1 MIMDKKQFLFGLL
14 FASLFGGIIAIGGYK
29 LMEPE
34 RPLNQNVSEDQNVRF
49 SNYTMDTSQVV
60 IPQGL
65 NFVFASKLVTPAVV
79 HIRTVYENQQSARG
93 SQGPMDE
100 LFREYFDG
108 QGRRQQPRQSAGSGS
123 GAIISSDG
131 YIITNNHVVDNA
143 DEIEV
148 LLNDNQV
155 YKGTVIGTDPTTDI
169 ALVKIDAQNLPTIK
183 MGDSDKIQIGEWVL
197 AVGSPFGDDFRST
210 VTAGIVSAK
219 GRNINI
225 IRDKNGLQIE
235 SFIQTDAVVNPGNS
249 GGPLVN
255 IKGEIV
261 GINTAIATPTGTYAG
276 YSFAV
281 PSTLVNKVVAD
292 LKEFGVVQRALLN
305 IRITD
310 VTAELSEKEDLK
322 VVDGVYVLDVID
334 GGAAEDAGIEEGD
347 VVIAIDGE
355 KVSKTAELQEKVAI
369 HRPGDKIQVDF
380 MRDGKKKTAYATLK
394 NTLGTTK
401 TVSSSNNFAFQGASF
416 EDVSKKDK
424 EKYEIEGGAK
434 IVEIE
439 NGKWKDAGLEEGFII
454 TGIDKQKIDGVED
467 LSALLNRTPAGSGL
481 LIEGISKNGAK
492 AYFGIGW

>member
-1 MIMDKKQFLFGLL
+1 MIMDKKQFFFGLL
-14 FASLFGGIIAIGGYK
+14 FASLLGGIIAIGGYK

-34 RPLNQNVSEDQNVRF
+34 RPLNLNSSLDKNVRF
-49 SNYTMDTSQVV
+49 SNYTMDTSEVV

-79 HIRTVYENQQSARG
+79 HIRTVYENQQTSRG
-93 SQGPMDE
+93 SQGSIDDI
-100 LFREYFDG
+100 FRDYFDG
-108 QGRRQQPRQSAGSGS
+108 QGRQQPRQSAGSGS

-155 YKGTVIGTDPTTDI
+155 YKGKVIGTDPTTDI
-169 ALVKIDAQNLPTIK
+169 ALVKIDANNLPTIK

-310 VTAELSEKEDLK
+310 VTAELSEKEDLN
-322 VVDGVYVLDVID
+322 VVEGVYVSEVIV

-347 VVIAIDGE
+347 VVVAIDGE
-355 KVSKTAELQEKVAI
+355 KVTKTAELQEKVAL
-369 HRPGDKIQVDF
+369 HRPGDKIQVELI
-380 MRDGKKKTAYATLK
+380 RDGKKKSMYATLK

-401 TVSSSNNFAFQGASF
+401 TVSSSNNFVVQGASF

-424 EKYEIEGGAK
+424 EKFEIEGGAK
-434 IVEIE
+434 IVELE
-439 NGKWKDAGLEEGFII
+439 DGKWKEAGLEEGFII
-454 TGIDKQKIDGVED
+454 TGIDKRKIDGVED
-467 LSALLNRTPAGSGL
+467 LSALLNRTPPGSGL
-481 LIEGISKNGAK
+481 LIEGISKNGDK

>member
-1 MIMDKKQFLFGLL
+1 MDKKQFLFGLL
-14 FASLFGGIIAIGGYK
+14 FASLLGGLIAIGGYK
-29 LMEPE
+29 LMEPD
-34 RPLNQNVSEDQNVRF
+34 RSLNRDSADGQNVRF

-79 HIRTVYENQQSARG
+79 HIRTVYENQSSSRG
-93 SQGPMDE
+93 SQGQFDE

-108 QGRRQQPRQSAGSGS
+108 QGRQQQPRESAGSGS
-123 GAIISSDG
+123 GAIISEDG
-131 YIITNNHVVDNA
+131 YIITNNHVVENA
-143 DEIEV
+143 KEIEV

-155 YKGTVIGTDPTTDI
+155 YKGKVIGTDPTTDI
-169 ALVKIDAQNLPTIK
+169 ALVKIDAENLPSIK
-183 MGDSDKIQIGEWVL
+183 MGNSDKIQIGEWVL
-197 AVGSPFGDDFRST
+197 AVGSPFGDEFRST

-225 IRDKNGLQIE
+225 IRDKNNLQIE

-255 IKGEIV
+255 VRGELV

-276 YSFAV
+276 YSFAI
-281 PSTLVNKVVAD
+281 PSTLVKKVVAD

-310 VTAELSEKEDLK
+310 VTSELAEKEELE
-322 VVDGVYVLDVID
+322 VVEGVYVSEVID
-334 GGAAEDAGIEEGD
+334 GGAADDAGLEVGD
-347 VVIAIDGE
+347 VVVAIDGE
-355 KVSKTAELQEKVAI
+355 QVTKTAELQEKVAL
-369 HRPGDKIQVDF
+369 HRPGDKIQVDLI
-380 MRDGKKKTAYATLK
+380 RDGKKKTVQAILK

-401 TVSSSNNFAFQGASF
+401 TVSSSNNFVIQGASF

-434 IVEIE
+434 IVELE
-439 NGKWKDAGLEEGFII
+439 GGKWKDAGLKEGFII
-454 TGIDKQKIDGVED
+454 TGIDKRKINDVED
-467 LSALLNRTPAGSGL
+467 LSALLNRTPPGSGL
-481 LIEGISKNGAK
+481 LIEGISENGDK